1 MRIYKISQYQK
12 SLSTRLLNLIFLII
26 SVYLIYATTIQLLQ
40 ASNKPMG
47 IIQVSMLTLQSM
59 HNQLYFFLP
68 GLAVSW
74 MILFQKPTHIEL
86 FFLTNQNK
94 LGYFILCEIMKT
106 LIIFILAVCVGDILV
121 LLSHPELSVLDLD
134 NLPLGTILLL
144 LHLTGIVCY
153 WSVLAF
159 LSIICNKLLALTIFS
174 LIISIDYWIFN
185 LFSWSLFL
193 SNGLSLASMDY
204 GPFIFSDLCL
214 YLGYI
219 LLIYYLQPHIFKR
232 ISLL

>member
-40 ASNKPMG
+40 ASNKQMG
-47 IIQVSMLTLQSM
+47 IIQVSMITLQSM

-94 LGYFILCEIMKT
+94 LGYFILCDIMKT

-121 LLSHPELSVLDLD
+121 LLSHPELSILDLD

-153 WSVLAF
+153 WSFLAF

-174 LIISIDYWIFN
+174 LIISIDY
-185 LFSWSLFL
+185 
-193 SNGLSLASMDY
+193 
-204 GPFIFSDLCL
+204 
-214 YLGYI
+214 
-219 LLIYYLQPHIFKR
+219 
-232 ISLL
+232 

>member
-47 IIQVSMLTLQSM
+47 IIQVSMITLQSM

-86 FFLTNQNK
+86 FF
-94 LGYFILCEIMKT
+94 
-106 LIIFILAVCVGDILV
+106 
-121 LLSHPELSVLDLD
+121 
-134 NLPLGTILLL
+134 
-144 LHLTGIVCY
+144 
-153 WSVLAF
+153 
-159 LSIICNKLLALTIFS
+159 
-174 LIISIDYWIFN
+174 
-185 LFSWSLFL
+185 
-193 SNGLSLASMDY
+193 
-204 GPFIFSDLCL
+204 
-214 YLGYI
+214 
-219 LLIYYLQPHIFKR
+219 
-232 ISLL
+232 